1 MSLKLKRRTIIF
13 VQKIVKIQIYSGQEN
28 TFFNK
33 FSIIFCLFFF
43 FLQSTLRY
51 CTLSVWHVDF
61 IDFNNFFYAGK
72 VQYCVWFVMVI
83 TLDVHAMSRNKI
95 DQAVKASLLKGE
107 NSLQQHKE
115 ELRQFRMNGK
125 ILVYILLYSVTQLS
139 TYTYVQ

>member
-1 MSLKLKRRTIIF
+1 MF
-13 VQKIVKIQIYSGQEN
+13 V
-28 TFFNK
+28 
-33 FSIIFCLFFF
+33 FF

-72 VQYCVWFVMVI
+72 VQYWVWLVMVI

-125 ILVYILLYSVTQLS
+125 ILVYILLYSVT
-139 TYTYVQ
+139 